1 MRAAATD
8 KEHME
13 TERSRSTLW
22 LWLLTVALAAGALVV
37 FRTGIAHQNEA
48 LYPFLAIPWWA
59 LAIGFAV
66 GELHSFELRFR
77 GETHTF
83 TLNEIFWVLGL
94 FVLPPGQLLLAQFLG
109 SAVVYIAVER
119 MRFLKFCFNIALLT

>member
-1 MRAAATD
+1 MQAEGPEKRG
-8 KEHME
+8 ME
-13 TERSRSTLW
+13 TGGSRSTVW
-22 LWLLTVALAAGALVV
+22 LWCLTVALAAGALVV

-94 FVLPPGQLLLAQFLG
+94 LVLPPGQLLLAQFLG
-109 SAVVYIAVER
+109 SAVV
-119 MRFLKFCFNIALLT
+119 